1 MRSNVFLSVLLSAL
15 IAFSTVSF
23 AQEGSVPGLQVRNL
37 LVTEI
42 EEGAAVE
49 QAASQVSQTV
59 LNEALFFDA
68 SAMTYLGENQN
79 AFESLVGLLNDN
91 ATGFELAIA
100 GFTAFPEQASQIVT
114 ITILMFPEDANE
126 IYNIALQMQVISEE
140 DALLAVINAGVD
152 PSTLTATA
160 AGAAGAAGTTFSP
173 LGVGT
178 GAAGAGGGDTTISA
192 N

>member
-37 LVTEI
+37 LITEI

-49 QAASQVSQTV
+49 QAASEVSQTV
-59 LNEALFFDA
+59 LDEALFFDE
-68 SAMTYLGENQN
+68 SAVAYLGENQN

-100 GFTAFPEQASQIVT
+100 GFTALPEQASQVVT
-114 ITILMFPEDANE
+114 IAILMFPEDANE
-126 IYNIALQMQVISEE
+126 VYNIALQMQVISEE

-160 AGAAGAAGTTFSP
+160 AGAAGNTFSP

>member
-49 QAASQVSQTV
+49 QAAEEVSQTV
-59 LNEALFFDA
+59 LSEGMFFDA
-68 SAMTYLGENQN
+68 AGLSYLSENQP
-79 AFESLVGLLNDN
+79 AYQSLVGLLNDN

-100 GFTAFPEQASQIVT
+100 GFTELPEQPEQVVT
-114 ITILMFPEDANE
+114 IAILMFPEDANE

-160 AGAAGAAGTTFSP
+160 AGAAGNTFSP

>member
-1 MRSNVFLSVLLSAL
+1 MRSNVFLSVLLSTL
-15 IAFSTVSF
+15 IAVSTFSF
-23 AQEGSVPGLQVRNL
+23 AQDGSVPGLQVRNL

-49 QAASQVSQTV
+49 QAAEEVSQTV
-59 LNEALFFDA
+59 LNESLFFDA
-68 SAMTYLGENQN
+68 AGLSYLSENQ
-79 AFESLVGLLNDN
+79 AAYRSLVALLNDN

-100 GFTAFPEQASQIVT
+100 GFGELPDQPSQVVT
-114 ITILMFPEDANE
+114 IAVLMFPEDANE

-160 AGAAGAAGTTFSP
+160 AGAAGNTFSP

-178 GAAGAGGGDTTISA
+178 GAAGTGGGDTTISA